1 MLKVK
6 VDIKN
11 YTVTMRGH
19 ADFAE
24 NGKDIVCAGAS
35 TLLYT
40 LANTLEE
47 FRTAMTESPSFT
59 INGEG
64 EKQRVTYRCKPN
76 EEYEPN
82 VQLVFMTVTTG
93 FNLLAENYPN
103 NIKLTVI

>member
-6 VDIKN
+6 VDTKN

-59 INGEG
+59 ISGEG
-64 EKQRVTYRCKPN
+64 EKQCVTYRCKPN

-93 FNLLAENYPN
+93 FNLLAENYPD

>member
-47 FRTAMTESPSFT
+47 FRTAMTLSL
-59 INGEG
+59 IH
-64 EKQRVTYRCKPN
+64 
-76 EEYEPN
+76 
-82 VQLVFMTVTTG
+82 
-93 FNLLAENYPN
+93 
-103 NIKLTVI
+103 I

>member
-6 VDIKN
+6 VDTKN

-40 LANTLEE
+40 LATRLKNS
-47 FRTAMTESPSFT
+47 A
-59 INGEG
+59 
-64 EKQRVTYRCKPN
+64 
-76 EEYEPN
+76 
-82 VQLVFMTVTTG
+82 QL
-93 FNLLAENYPN
+93 
-103 NIKLTVI
+103 